1 MHESIEARVGVF
13 MPFVGEVEGE
23 HGGFELG
30 MPQVALDEPRID
42 PGFQQMGGIR
52 MPEGRDGDT
61 CQCSKSGDGLRL
73 MSPWDSSWQR
83 PKARSGP

>member
-1 MHESIEARVGVF
+1 

-42 PGFQQMGGIR
+42 AGFQQMGGIR
-52 MPEGRDGDT
+52 MPERIST
-61 CQCSKSGDGLRL
+61 LLIIR
-73 MSPWDSSWQR
+73 R
-83 PKARSGP
+83 